1 MAARKQRQRGNRE
14 VFSFPQA
21 KKKIVS
27 AVEFSTAPAEH
38 YITLKFQDKTALDFH
53 ICLDQPRFRLEAD
66 YSDWKTENRRAM
78 KRWPPMRSVAFN
90 T

>member
-1 MAARKQRQRGNRE
+1 MAARKPTQRGNRE

-21 KKKIVS
+21 KNKTVS

-38 YITLKFQDKTALDFH
+38 YITLKFEDQTALNFH
-53 ICLDQPRFRLEAD
+53 IRLDQPRFSLEAD

-78 KRWPPMRSVAFN
+78 KRWPPIHSVPA
-90 T
+90 TP